1 MRVKK
6 SGGKIF
12 GAVMTNA
19 EKKAMDME
27 IRRQL
32 EEYNRNN
39 ADNID
44 AMILWHLHEEFGFGK
59 KRLMRF
65 YETFSSHMKEVSDYY
80 LLEENKMPWL
90 YKEKLKQ
97 YGIDVAELNKRK
109 EG

>member
-1 MRVKK
+1 MQIKK

-59 KRLMRF
+59 KRLKKF
-65 YETFSSHMKEVSDYY
+65 YETFSTRMKELSDYY
-80 LLEENKMPWL
+80 LIDTDRIPWV
-90 YKEKLKQ
+90 YQKKLKE
-97 YGIDVAELNKRK
+97 YGIDIAKLNK
-109 EG
+109 